1 MTRRRVT
8 QYSRARRD
16 EPPGS
21 DRGGDT
27 ERPGDEPLRRVRESA
42 AAAAHDGGLFS
53 TPTTTARGVVVVAVA
68 NVNEASI
75 DASSFLGFFHQFV
88 HNYYTVRS
96 FVYIFLSL
104 FLMQRANGTL
114 FYILFTVSSL
124 SLSLSSF
131 LFLSLFHSFSL
142 SKSRRR
148 RPIPTRRRRRQI
160 DSRSR
165 SRS

>member
-124 SLSLSSF
+124 SLSLHF
-131 LFLSLFHSFSL
+131 FFFLSFTLSL
-142 SKSRRR
+142 SLKVVVVVRSPRVVGGAGL
-148 RPIPTRRRRRQI
+148 TRVRVRAR
-160 DSRSR
+160 D
-165 SRS
+165 

>member
-53 TPTTTARGVVVVAVA
+53 TPTTTARGEVVVAVA
-68 NVNEASI
+68 NVNEESI

-124 SLSLSSF
+124 SLSLFISF
-131 LFLSLFHSFSL
+131 SFSLSLFLSL
-142 SKSRRR
+142 
-148 RPIPTRRRRRQI
+148 
-160 DSRSR
+160 
-165 SRS
+165 

>member
-53 TPTTTARGVVVVAVA
+53 TTTTARGVVVVAVA

-124 SLSLSSF
+124 SLSLFISF
-131 LFLSLFHSFSL
+131 SFSLSLFLSL
-142 SKSRRR
+142 
-148 RPIPTRRRRRQI
+148 
-160 DSRSR
+160 
-165 SRS
+165 

>member
-42 AAAAHDGGLFS
+42 AAAAAHGLFS
-53 TPTTTARGVVVVAVA
+53 TTTTARGVVVVAVA

-75 DASSFLGFFHQFV
+75 DAFSFLGFFHQFV

-96 FVYIFLSL
+96 FVRLYFSFSLSNAT
-104 FLMQRANGTL
+104 RERHV
-114 FYILFTVSSL
+114 ILHSLHRFVSL
-124 SLSLSSF
+124 SLSLS
-131 LFLSLFHSFSL
+131 FSL
-142 SKSRRR
+142 SLNRSLKVVVVRS
-148 RPIPTRRRRRQI
+148 PGVVGSAGLTRVRVRAR
-160 DSRSR
+160 D
-165 SRS
+165 